1 MITLTIIMA
10 VIGVGLGNSI
20 TTGRLIVSEGIV
32 AAAPAGGIT
41 TQQTQP
47 YRFFQFAIG
56 AQASVGQF
64 NKPSDVAV
72 APDGAIYVADS
83 DSHRIHRFSATGEF
97 LGGWGVYG
105 YGDGQ
110 FYNPHGVAVAPD
122 GTVYV
127 ADTGNHRIQ
136 RFSATGAF
144 LSRWGQQGYNDGQFS
159 SPGGVA
165 VAPDGTVYVADTG
178 NHRIQRF
185 SADGT
190 FLGTWGVSGS
200 GNGEFSSPSGVA
212 VAPDGTVYVADWGNH
227 RIQRFDAGGTF
238 LTTWMAYGSNEVAVA
253 SDGTVYAADSWNNRI
268 LHFSATGAFLGT
280 WGSSG
285 SGDGQFNKPSGMA
298 VASNGTVYIADS
310 DNRRIQ
316 QFSATGTFLGKWGVP
331 DSSDGKFG
339 SLSDV
344 ALAPDGT
351 VYVADS
357 NRIQRFS
364 ADGTFLGAWGA
375 SGSGN
380 GQFSSPSG
388 VAVAPDGTVYVA
400 DWGNHRIQRFSAD
413 GTFLSG
419 WGSRGQSESQFSYP
433 SDVAVASDGTVYVTD
448 RWNHRIQHFTATG
461 TFLNAWGEY
470 SSGNRQFNNPSEVA
484 VAPDG
489 TVYVADDDR
498 IQRFDTNG
506 NLLSNWWMRA
516 AGIAVAPDG
525 TVYVTGGN
533 HQILR
538 FHTDGTILDKW
549 GSYGRGDGQFS
560 NPSGVAIAPDGTVYV
575 ADYYNYRIQ
584 VFGTDYP
591 NAWRGEF
598 FANDWLAGP
607 VLHVENVPDLF
618 LNRSWAGQPAA
629 TIPADHFTSR
639 WMRYVNFPTAGR
651 YRFTLRADD
660 GVRFWV
666 DDRLLV
672 ESWQPQSPTREV
684 TVELSAGYHKLL
696 LEHWDRDGGATLAL
710 EWARVDAIPTPPT
723 PPIIGPPTPQSGGP
737 GEVIPTATPSPT
749 LTPSPTASPSPTT
762 TAIPTPSPTLTPSP
776 TATTIPTATPALPQP
791 PSNLRQIGSTTTS
804 ITLAWQDNATNE
816 IGFHLYR
823 NGTRIA
829 TLGANVT
836 TYTDTGLSCGQSYR
850 YRVSAYNAAGESA
863 MSEELTATTADC
875 SHFLFMLYLNGDN
888 DLYRYIERALQ
899 ALERSAANPNVL
911 IVALVDGHQNGDT
924 QRLVFEATGVQ
935 REPLGELNMGN
946 PQTLQAFVQWA
957 RERYP
962 ARYSYLALAGHGNG
976 LVGIGPDWNNTHD
989 VLAPEELR
997 SALQAATNNGQH
1009 KIDIVHY
1016 DACSMALFEH
1026 AYEVRNYAHY
1036 LIASQ
1041 YLAWSVFAYREYAGQ
1056 VGLQAIPM
1064 LAGLNDVIAEV
1075 STESTPRTLATQ
1087 IAERYFG
1094 HPQLTGLPRTISV
1107 LDLGQVESVRQALD
1121 HLATL
1126 LRNEINS
1133 VQTPLKNARQAVQ
1146 TFDSRLPAYVN
1157 NMQDE
1162 YIDLYHW
1169 ASLVRS
1175 IPNSS
1180 IGAAAQQVMDRV
1192 RTQLVVVSRRAS
1204 GQYANSVIDLDQAHG
1219 VSLYYPPQSGGSGY
1233 RDYMFHRIFQFTNNG
1248 HWDDLLVDY
1257 FGVTGLF
1264 GGEIEPPAL
1273 LRMLQ
1278 PNEMVYVP
1286 LIVRGP

>member
-1 MITLTIIMA
+1 MHLRTLIAVVCALSLVVTSFAVTLIT
-10 VIGVGLGNSI
+10 GK
-20 TTGRLIVSEGIV
+20 TGE
-32 AAAPAGGIT
+32 AALA
-41 TQQTQP
+41 QQTQP
-47 YRFFQFAIG
+47 YRVFQFAIG
-56 AQASVGQF
+56 AHATVGQF

-72 APDGAIYVADS
+72 APDGTVYVADQ

-105 YGDGQ
+105 DSDGQ
-110 FYNPHGVAVAPD
+110 FYNPRSVAVAPD

-144 LSRWGQQGYNDGQFS
+144 LGTWGRRGYNDGQFS
-159 SPGGVA
+159 SPGDVA

-200 GNGEFSSPSGVA
+200 GNGQLSSPSGIA
-212 VAPDGTVYVADWGNH
+212 VASDGTIYVADSGNH
-227 RIQRFDAGGTF
+227 RIQRFSASGTF

-280 WGSSG
+280 WGASG

-298 VASNGTVYIADS
+298 VASNGTVYVADS

-316 QFSATGTFLGKWGVP
+316 QFSATGTFLGKWGAP

-344 ALAPDGT
+344 AVAPDGT
-351 VYVADS
+351 VYVANS

-364 ADGTFLGAWGA
+364 ADGTFLGAWGH

-380 GQFSSPSG
+380 GQFSFPSG

-400 DWGNHRIQRFSAD
+400 DRGNHRIQRFSAD

-419 WGSRGQSESQFSYP
+419 WGSRGRSESQFSDP
-433 SDVAVASDGTVYVTD
+433 SDVAVASDGTVYVAD
-448 RWNHRIQHFTATG
+448 RLNHRIQRFTATG

-470 SSGNRQFNNPSEVA
+470 SSGNRQFNKPSEVA

-549 GSYGRGDGQFS
+549 GSYGSGDGQFS
-560 NPSGVAIAPDGTVYV
+560 NPSDVAVAPDGTVYV

-618 LNRSWAGQPAA
+618 LNRSWTGQPAA

-651 YRFTLRADD
+651 YRFTIRADD

-666 DDRLLV
+666 DDRLVV

-696 LEHWDRDGGATLAL
+696 IEHWDQQGVASLAL
-710 EWARVDAIPTPPT
+710 EWARVAATPTPELIPPTVAPPTPESGGAGQANPTAIPTPT
-723 PPIIGPPTPQSGGP
+723 ATAIS
-737 GEVIPTATPSPT
+737 TATPSPT
-749 LTPSPTASPSPTT
+749 ATPT
-762 TAIPTPSPTLTPSP
+762 
-776 TATTIPTATPALPQP
+776 PTATPALPQTP
-791 PSNLRQIGSTTTS
+791 TNLRQTGRTTTS
-804 ITLAWQDNATNE
+804 ITLTWQDNAVNE
-816 IGFHLYR
+816 TGFHLYR

-829 TLGANVT
+829 TLVANIT
-836 TYTDTGLSCGQSYR
+836 TYTDTGLTCGQSYR
-850 YRVSAYNAAGESA
+850 YRVSAYNTVGESA

-888 DLYRYIERALQ
+888 DLYRYVERALQ
-899 ALERSAANPNVL
+899 ALERAAANPNVL
-911 IVALVDGHQNGDT
+911 IVAVVDGPRNGDT
-924 QRLVFEATGVQ
+924 QRLVFGATGVQ

-962 ARYSYLALAGHGNG
+962 AQYSYLALAGHGNG
-976 LVGIGPDWNNTHD
+976 LVGIGPDWNDRDD
-989 VLAPEELR
+989 VLDAEEIRLALR
-997 SALQAATNNGQH
+997 EATNNGQR

-1016 DACSMALFEH
+1016 DSCSMALFEH
-1026 AYEVRNYAHY
+1026 AYEIRDYAHY

-1041 YLAWSVFAYREYAGQ
+1041 YLAWSVFAYRDYAAQ
-1056 VGLQAIPM
+1056 VSIQDATMLSGL
-1064 LAGLNDVIAEV
+1064 DEVIASV
-1075 STESTPRTLATQ
+1075 SAESTPRTLATQ
-1087 IAERYFG
+1087 IAERYFN
-1094 HPQLTGLPRTISV
+1094 HPQLTDKPRTIAV

-1121 HLATL
+1121 QLVIL
-1126 LRNEINS
+1126 LKNEIAS
-1133 VQTPLKNARQAVQ
+1133 VQTPLKNIRQQVQ
-1146 TFDSRLPAYVN
+1146 TFDSRSPAYVN
-1157 NMQDE
+1157 DPQDE

-1175 IPNSS
+1175 LPNVS
-1180 IGAAAQQVMDRV
+1180 ISTAAQELMDKV
-1192 RTQLVVVSRRAS
+1192 RTQLVVLSRRAS
-1204 GQYANSVIDLDQAHG
+1204 GQYAGSAINLDQAYG
-1219 VSLYYPPQSGGSGY
+1219 VSLYYPFWSGGSGY
-1233 RDYMFHRIFQFTNNG
+1233 RTYMADRMFQFTSNSQ
-1248 HWDDLLVDY
+1248 WDDFLVDY

-1264 GGEIEPPAL
+1264 GTEMEPPTL
-1273 LRMLQ
+1273 LPMLQ
-1278 PNEMVYVP
+1278 PNDVVYVP
-1286 LIVRGP
+1286 LVVRGL

>member
-1 MITLTIIMA
+1 MITLAII
-10 VIGVGLGNSI
+10 VSVVGLGLGNSGI
-20 TTGRLIVSEGIV
+20 TSRSSADNGIA
-32 AAAPAGGIT
+32 AAAPAGGVT

-47 YRFFQFAIG
+47 YRVFQFAIG
-56 AQASVGQF
+56 AHATVGQF
-64 NKPSDVAV
+64 NIPSDVAV
-72 APDGAIYVADS
+72 APDGTVYVADQ

-105 YGDGQ
+105 YSDGQ
-110 FYNPHGVAVAPD
+110 FYNPRSVAVAPD

-136 RFSATGAF
+136 RFSASGTFLGA
-144 LSRWGQQGYNDGQFS
+144 WGAQGYNDGQFS
-159 SPGGVA
+159 SPGDVA

-200 GNGEFSSPSGVA
+200 GNGQLSSPSGIA
-212 VAPDGTVYVADWGNH
+212 VASDGTIYVADSGNH
-227 RIQRFDAGGTF
+227 RIQRFSASGTF

-280 WGSSG
+280 WGASG

-298 VASNGTVYIADS
+298 VASNGTVYVADS

-316 QFSATGTFLGKWGVP
+316 QFSATGTFLGKWGAP

-344 ALAPDGT
+344 AVAPDGT
-351 VYVADS
+351 VYVANS

-364 ADGTFLGAWGA
+364 ADGTFLGAWGH

-380 GQFSSPSG
+380 GQFSFPSG

-433 SDVAVASDGTVYVTD
+433 SDVAVASDGTVYVAD
-448 RWNHRIQHFTATG
+448 SLNHRIQRFTATG

-470 SSGNRQFNNPSEVA
+470 SSGNRQFNKPSEVA

-498 IQRFDTNG
+498 IQRFDANG

-549 GSYGRGDGQFS
+549 GSYGSGDGQFS
-560 NPSGVAIAPDGTVYV
+560 NPSDVAVAPDGTVYV

-607 VLHVENVPDLF
+607 VLHVENVSDLF
-618 LNRSWAGQPAA
+618 LNRSWASQPAA
-629 TIPADHFTSR
+629 NIPANHFTSR

-651 YRFTLRADD
+651 YRFTIRADD

-666 DDRLLV
+666 DDRLVV

-696 LEHWDRDGGATLAL
+696 LEHWDQQGVATLAL
-710 EWARVDAIPTPPT
+710 EWTRVAATPTPTIELPPTVAPPTPESGGAGQANPTAIPTPT
-723 PPIIGPPTPQSGGP
+723 ATA
-737 GEVIPTATPSPT
+737 IPTATPSPT
-749 LTPSPTASPSPTT
+749 ATPT
-762 TAIPTPSPTLTPSP
+762 
-776 TATTIPTATPALPQP
+776 PTATPALPQTP
-791 PSNLRQIGSTTTS
+791 TNLRQTGRTTTS
-804 ITLAWQDNATNE
+804 ITLTWQDNAVNE
-816 IGFHLYR
+816 TGFHLYR

-829 TLGANVT
+829 TLGANIT
-836 TYTDTGLSCGQSYR
+836 TYTDTGLTCGQSYR
-850 YRVSAYNAAGESA
+850 YRVSAYNTVGESA

-888 DLYRYIERALQ
+888 DLYRYVERALQ
-899 ALERSAANPNVL
+899 ALERAAANPNVL
-911 IVALVDGHQNGDT
+911 IVAVVDGPRNGDT
-924 QRLVFEATGVQ
+924 QRLVFGATGVQ

-962 ARYSYLALAGHGNG
+962 AQYSYLALAGHGNG
-976 LVGIGPDWNNTHD
+976 LVGIGPDWNDRDD
-989 VLAPEELR
+989 VLDAEEIRLALR
-997 SALQAATNNGQH
+997 EATNNGQR

-1016 DACSMALFEH
+1016 DSCSMALFEH
-1026 AYEVRNYAHY
+1026 AYEIRDYAHY

-1041 YLAWSVFAYREYAGQ
+1041 YLAWSVFAYRDYAAQ
-1056 VGLQAIPM
+1056 VSIQDATMLSGL
-1064 LAGLNDVIAEV
+1064 DEVIASV
-1075 STESTPRTLATQ
+1075 SAESTPRTLATQ
-1087 IAERYFG
+1087 IAERYFN
-1094 HPQLTGLPRTISV
+1094 HPQLTDKPRTIAV

-1121 HLATL
+1121 QLVIL
-1126 LRNEINS
+1126 LKNEIAS
-1133 VQTPLKNARQAVQ
+1133 VQTPLKNIRQQVQ
-1146 TFDSRLPAYVN
+1146 TFDSRSPAYVN
-1157 NMQDE
+1157 DPQDE

-1175 IPNSS
+1175 LPNVS
-1180 IGAAAQQVMDRV
+1180 ISTAAQELMDKV
-1192 RTQLVVVSRRAS
+1192 RTQLVVLSRRAS
-1204 GQYANSVIDLDQAHG
+1204 GQYAGSAINLDQAYG
-1219 VSLYYPPQSGGSGY
+1219 VSLYYPFWSGGSGY
-1233 RDYMFHRIFQFTNNG
+1233 RTYMADRMFQFTSNSQ
-1248 HWDDLLVDY
+1248 WDDFLVDY

-1264 GGEIEPPAL
+1264 GTEMEPLTL
-1273 LRMLQ
+1273 LLMLQ
-1278 PNEMVYVP
+1278 PNDVVYVP
-1286 LIVRGP
+1286 LVVRGL